1 MDEHDSVSVVE
12 DLTIQPVPESQR
24 DGKVKHLFS
33 FWFTV
38 QIIPLSVVTGILGP
52 TIYHLDL
59 PSTITAL
66 AIGNVIGAV
75 FMALH
80 SAQGPTLGVP
90 QMIQARGQFGM
101 YGSLLVIVVVILM
114 YVGFFVSLMVLAQQ
128 TLVAVLPGLGTVAAL
143 GISTALTL
151 VAVVFGYRF
160 IHRLNRVLIWLSTIA
175 LVLALVYTTIS
186 AVRGEA
192 RAGGSFNWTGF
203 LGMASVA
210 GIWQLSYAPYVSD
223 YSRYL
228 PTRTSARAAF
238 WYTYVGTVVG
248 GFATMAVGALIIA
261 GLGANAS
268 LATLSRIL
276 PGPLFV
282 FVMLVFFLGSLDA
295 GVINLYGPS
304 LCVLTC
310 IQTFNLKWS
319 PRAWSR
325 NITATVIAVV
335 AFVISIGFSND
346 FLVEYANFINVL
358 VYLLIPWSIVN
369 LVDYYIVKKGH
380 YDPESFSDPKSGY
393 GAFNVPAVLSYVLG
407 FVVQIPFMS
416 TAIYEG
422 PIAHA
427 IGGIDTAWIVGTI
440 ATFFIYL
447 GLVKAWSLRSSAS
460 ASAPLLADV
469 ERPAAGADVL

>member
-1 MDEHDSVSVVE
+1 MPLMDEHDSVSVVE

-59 PSTITAL
+59 GSTLLAL
-66 AIGNVIGAV
+66 VIGNVVGAV

-128 TLVAVLPGLGTVAAL
+128 TLVAVLPGLSTVTGLA
-143 GISTALTL
+143 ISTALTL

-160 IHRLNRVLIWLSTIA
+160 IHRLNRILIWLSTIA
-175 LVLALVYTTIS
+175 LVLTLVYTTVS
-186 AVRGEA
+186 AVHGEA
-192 RAGGSFNWTGF
+192 HASGSFTWTGF

-228 PTRTSARAAF
+228 PTKTSSRAAF
-238 WYTYVGTVVG
+238 WYTYIGTVIG
-248 GFATMAVGALIIA
+248 GLATMAVGALIIA

-268 LATLSRIL
+268 LATLSSIL
-276 PGPLFV
+276 PAPLFV
-282 FVMLVFFLGSLDA
+282 FVMLVFFFGSLDA

-310 IQTFNLKWS
+310 IQTFNLSWS
-319 PRAWSR
+319 PRARAR
-325 NITATVIAVV
+325 NITATVIATV
-335 AFVISIGFSND
+335 AFFVSIGFSND
-346 FLVEYANFINVL
+346 FLVEYSNFINLL

-369 LVDYYIVKKGH
+369 LVDYYVIKKGH
-380 YDPESFSDPKSGY
+380 YDPSSFSDPKSGY
-393 GAFNVPAVLSYVLG
+393 GAFNVPAVLSYFLG

-416 TAIYEG
+416 TAVYEG
-422 PIAHA
+422 PLAKM
-427 IGGIDTAWIVGTI
+427 IGGVDTAWIVGTI

-447 GLVKAWSLRSSAS
+447 GLVKAWSLRSQTTV
-460 ASAPLLADV
+460 LAGA
-469 ERPAAGADVL
+469 ERPSADFH